1 MPKYGKSHCI
11 SEAIMKSEKLFYSC
25 PWPWDP
31 IGKSENWRGNPYLER
46 LMGVCELLPYR
57 L

>member
-11 SEAIMKSEKLFYSC
+11 SEAIMKSEKLFYGC

-31 IGKSENWRGNPYLER
+31 IVKSENWRGNPYLEK
-46 LMGVCELLPYR
+46 LIGVCELLPYR